1 MIVASKRFMRDLFD
15 LSGRTAL
22 ITGRHPGFV
31 KPMALG
37 FASSAATS
45 WPRISPSTRPKHGSR
60 VEELGRQALALRMD
74 VASQRRFMQV
84 S

>member
-22 ITGRHPGFV
+22 ITGAASGFGEA
-31 KPMALG
+31 MALG
-37 FASSAATS
+37 FAEFGCNIVAADIAFDKAKNTA
-45 WPRISPSTRPKHGSR
+45 SR
-60 VEELGRQALALRMD
+60 VEELGRQ
-74 VASQRRFMQV
+74 RRFMQV